1 MKCHRTRR
9 HAHTPNSQS
18 LADTDRLSQSLCII
32 HRETGQGAR
41 FVAVSVTAWPLATAW
56 LGRILWD
63 CRSGTTLLCSTW
75 SSTDVIHQRQ
85 RRNVPANDDNSH
97 SVVADQ
103 FSNKTFASAIQ
114 SLRSNV
120 NNTHFGAFP
129 AFQPLRHSLL
139 LQNHN
144 CYNPLPQ
151 YIMSMVH
158 PDRLQRRVCANQKQ
172 TVRFLY
178 SPRLSFLLAQVE
190 VTDKCRHKVVD
201 QSLAPSEKAAI
212 STMFSS

>member
-1 MKCHRTRR
+1 MKCHRTRE

-41 FVAVSVTAWPLATAW
+41 FVAVS
-56 LGRILWD
+56 
-63 CRSGTTLLCSTW
+63 
-75 SSTDVIHQRQ
+75 
-85 RRNVPANDDNSH
+85 
-97 SVVADQ
+97 
-103 FSNKTFASAIQ
+103 
-114 SLRSNV
+114 
-120 NNTHFGAFP
+120 AFP

-158 PDRLQRRVCANQKQ
+158 PGRLQRRVCANQKQ
-172 TVRFLY
+172 TVRFIY